1 MNGVTVPILI
11 VALICA
17 AVIVVARFQRLCLRE
32 LNNTP
37 DAALLHF
44 SRRAWTAWIVF
55 WIPLGGMFF
64 LCFGRAR

>member
-1 MNGVTVPILI
+1 VNDIVVPLLI
-11 VALICA
+11 AALICA
-17 AVIVVARFQRLCLRE
+17 AVIVVARFQRLSIRE

-44 SRRAWTAWIVF
+44 SRRTWTALIVF